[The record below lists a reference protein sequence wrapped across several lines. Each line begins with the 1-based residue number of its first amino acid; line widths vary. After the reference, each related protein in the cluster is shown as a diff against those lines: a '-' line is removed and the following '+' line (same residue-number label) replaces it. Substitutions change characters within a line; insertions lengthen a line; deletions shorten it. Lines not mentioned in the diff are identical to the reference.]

1 MGSQKRSHLE
11 WPNIHFRNLYS
22 GASKTIAA
30 LAAKRNN
37 WDLLLCTRV
46 YCTVLKDGSF
56 CSLYASKIHA
66 SLDSYPGPNYV
77 TISTIP
83 FREERSQPQAGLL
96 STPTVSSVPGEYNY
110 LSAGANVIITAVASR
125 YCNTNC
131 RLLQLFIAYLGV
143 PSFDNAGGV
152 ATA

>member
-1 MGSQKRSHLE
+1 MNISRPPAWEVKKGPDGKLFSHLE

-77 TISTIP
+77 TIST
-83 FREERSQPQAGLL
+83 FGLGYE
-96 STPTVSSVPGEYNY
+96 TNVS
-110 LSAGANVIITAVASR
+110 
-125 YCNTNC
+125 
-131 RLLQLFIAYLGV
+131 LLA
-143 PSFDNAGGV
+143 
-152 ATA
+152 